1 MTLKIIKAPPTKS
14 EQGNVIGSVSE
25 VFMDKDLADSSLLPG
40 KDWTNENLEPFGTQP
55 PVSLLGLP
63 PVVKAKHHGERG
75 GRQHLLVV
83 VLVQAVSRCQG
94 KSVSNL
100 RGRNFEQ
107 RNLLKQSESMIF

>member
-1 MTLKIIKAPPTKS
+1 MNQWKS
-14 EQGNVIGSVSE
+14 GE
-25 VFMDKDLADSSLLPG
+25 VEDLDLLASPI
-40 KDWTNENLEPFGTQP
+40 N
-55 PVSLLGLP
+55 LLGLP
-63 PVVKAKHHGERG
+63 PVVKAQHHGERG